1 MKERELSENKLHG
14 KKRSYFLKERNSSN
28 GREESDRLQ
37 ITASKRERN
46 GSKSRSTISLFL
58 KDLPAFLG
66 TLKECLS
73 FEEEKEDSV
82 DS

>member
-1 MKERELSENKLHG
+1 MKRASNENKLHG
-14 KKRSYFLKERNSSN
+14 KKRSYFLKEKKSSN
-28 GREESDRLQ
+28 GKEESDRLQ
-37 ITASKRERN
+37 ITSSKRERD

-66 TLKECLS
+66 TLQECLS
-73 FEEEKEDSV
+73 SSQEEDSA